1 MNIGFD
7 TIGNATILCYDS
19 KPVLVTDPW
28 ITGSAYFNSW
38 TFSHVIPEA
47 QRQAIQS
54 AEYIWLSH
62 GHPDHLSS
70 ASLKLL
76 RDKKILLPNHVGSR
90 IYDGL
95 KVQGYDVHLL
105 KDRVWTKLSDHIR
118 ILTIADYNQDAIL
131 LIDINGR
138 LLVNLNDA
146 SDRGWGH
153 FVKKT
158 VANYPLSFLLCLS
171 GFNDADMI
179 NFFDESGQRVLPPL
193 TAKKTPFG
201 GAIARKAEWFG
212 VNYFIPSSS
221 MHRYQRKDSLWAN
234 EYTTALSDYA
244 VGFQSKTC
252 EILPAYTRYDCERD
266 AASQIKPVERTI
278 TVIDPEQSGDSWNE
292 PLEAA
297 DIPLLEK
304 YFQSI
309 EHLKSVLSFVTIRVS
324 GKDHEIKLG
333 PAHLKKGIVFEVPRN
348 SLMTAVQF
356 EIFDDLL
363 IGNFMKTTLLG
374 KWDRKRLYPDFTP
387 YVAKYADNGQAKTK
401 HDLEAYFVQYRQ
413 RALFD
418 HVRHQIQS
426 KSHSMFWS
434 LFPVDTLRYQ
444 TAKAAYHRFKTIL
457 R

>member
-7 TIGNATILCYDS
+7 SIGNATIICYDF
-19 KPVLVTDPW
+19 KPILVTDPW
-28 ITGSAYFNSW
+28 ITGGAYFNSW
-38 TFSHVIPEA
+38 TFSHEIPAA
-47 QRQAIQS
+47 QMQAILS

-76 RDKKILLPNHVGSR
+76 KDKKILLPDHIGSR
-90 IYDGL
+90 NYDGL
-95 KVQGYDVHLL
+95 KAQGYNVHLL

-118 ILTIADYNQDAIL
+118 ILNIADYNQDAIL

-153 FVKKT
+153 FVKKI
-158 VANYPLSFLLCLS
+158 VKNYPISFLLSLS

-179 NFFDESGQRVLPPL
+179 NYFDESGKRVLPPL

-212 VNYFIPSSS
+212 IKYFIPSSS

-234 EYTTALSDYA
+234 EYTTTLSDYA

-252 EILPAYTRYDCERD
+252 EILPAYTRYDCEFDR
-266 AASQIKPVERTI
+266 ASQINPAEKAI
-278 TVIDPEQSGDSWNE
+278 TAIDPEESGDSWNE
-292 PLEAA
+292 QLEPA
-297 DIPLLEK
+297 DHPVIEK
-304 YFQSI
+304 YFQSV
-309 EHLKSVLSFVTIRVS
+309 EHLKNVLSFITLRVG
-324 GKDHEIKLG
+324 GKDYEIKLG
-333 PAHLKKGIVFEVPRN
+333 PAHLKKGIRFEVPRN
-348 SLMTAVQF
+348 SLMTSVQF

-374 KWDRKRLYPDFTP
+374 EWSRTRLYPDFTP
-387 YVAKYADNGQAKTK
+387 YLAKYSDNGLAKTK
-401 HDLEAYFVQYRQ
+401 AELETYFAEYRK

-418 HVRHQIQS
+418 YVRRQIEMRSQT
-426 KSHSMFWS
+426 MFWS
-434 LFPVDTLRYQ
+434 LFPIDTLQYQ
-444 TAKAAYHRFKTIL
+444 VAKTAYSKFKAIL